1 MNKKKRRK
9 VKEIKPC
16 AVAQERLGEVMRNTH
31 CNTHVRLTE
40 AESALEGFPDT
51 ISIAESGIRVK
62 RIRCHLSPYVA

>member
-1 MNKKKRRK
+1 MRRRS
-9 VKEIKPC
+9 
-16 AVAQERLGEVMRNTH
+16 ERLDDGQGVFPEPVGP
-31 CNTHVRLTE
+31 NTHVRLTE